1 MQSLALCYHDYR
13 SLDED
18 KFRMDPEE
26 GLQTAHF
33 VFDEILGYF
42 SEAQSMTPQQ
52 AKIAVFSTFHLLCR
66 QCFPLLTHATVHFS
80 FCTTLLPELY
90 RLRICLE
97 GPPASGKTR
106 LLFKVAETIPKHLIL
121 RQDYQT
127 SAVLRRG
134 ENFDC
139 RLILRDE
146 EKASSH

>member
-1 MQSLALCYHDYR
+1 M
-13 SLDED
+13 
-18 KFRMDPEE
+18 
-26 GLQTAHF
+26 
-33 VFDEILGYF
+33 
-42 SEAQSMTPQQ
+42 
-52 AKIAVFSTFHLLCR
+52 
-66 QCFPLLTHATVHFS
+66 HFS

-90 RLRICLE
+90 RLRITLE

-106 LLFKVAETIPKHLIL
+106 ILFKVAEIIPKACIL

-146 EKASSH
+146 EKAQPDLNDRILEQTMLSSGTLEVAVSKKKVDGNWATEVCLIFGVVLMILSNLSL